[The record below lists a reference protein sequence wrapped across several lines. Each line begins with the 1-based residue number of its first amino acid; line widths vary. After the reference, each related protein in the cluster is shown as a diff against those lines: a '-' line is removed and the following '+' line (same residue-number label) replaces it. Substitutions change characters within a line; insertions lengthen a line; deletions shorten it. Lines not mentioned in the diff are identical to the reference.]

1 MQLLGQGTKEQ
12 LLLLCEAETEKFLV
26 RVVIAS
32 AAIGLKIIVGIVA
45 VTYEVISVV
54 LTALAVMAAA
64 VVTVPAVLQFVVQ
77 SK

>member
-1 MQLLGQGTKEQ
+1 M
-12 LLLLCEAETEKFLV
+12 

-64 VVTVPAVLQFVVQ
+64 VVTVPVVLQFVVQ